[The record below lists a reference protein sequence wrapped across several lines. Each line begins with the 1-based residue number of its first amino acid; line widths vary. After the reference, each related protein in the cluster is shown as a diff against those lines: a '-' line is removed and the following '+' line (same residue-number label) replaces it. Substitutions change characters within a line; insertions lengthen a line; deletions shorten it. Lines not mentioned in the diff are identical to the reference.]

1 MKSVAVAA
9 LLLFALVATRPAQA
23 HALAS
28 TRLIPRGFCL
38 FGRPAARPLTRYL
51 TATLRLTPKQAA
63 AVQRRL
69 HGHATKR
76 LAPEQLALSLS
87 PLLSPEEQ
95 QHLLDIQQ
103 NAASYR
109 TLTYLTARH

>member
-1 MKSVAVAA
+1 MKSIAVAA
-9 LLLFALVATRPAQA
+9 LLLFALVATRPVQA
-23 HALAS
+23 HEFAS
-28 TRLIPRGFCL
+28 ARLIPRGFWL

-51 TATLRLTPKQAA
+51 AATLRLTPKRAA

-76 LAPEQLALSLS
+76 FAPEQLALSLS

-95 QHLLDIQQ
+95 QHLLDMQE

-109 TLTYLTARH
+109 TLTYLTAHH